1 MLKAILLIIALVM
14 ILGWVSRP
22 RIVINVRGNMG
33 GRRNPED
40 ERRKWEQEAK
50 RTEGQIKVDYIP
62 EKPKDIAGNGSK
74 SGDYVDYEE
83 VK

>member
-1 MLKAILLIIALVM
+1 MLKAILLITVLLI

-22 RIVINVRGNMG
+22 RIVINLGGNMG
-33 GRRNPED
+33 NQRNPED
-40 ERRKWEQEAK
+40 DRRKWEQEAK
-50 RTEGQIKVDYIP
+50 RREGQIKVDYIP
-62 EKPKDIAGNGSK
+62 EKPKPNVGKDSD